1 MKVFFIFVR
10 VRACACMCVCMRVLP
25 IVIYFNS
32 FILFNLRRF
41 SFREWEHLTK
51 EESFCFLL
59 LLSSFTSRKSSASGK
74 AELTLENRGFFF
86 FLQVCRFSLTVASQR
101 LCSESKF
108 LHYEGRANTGRW
120 GGNLSSNKEEIKK
133 KKKRNWVSEKFWCLI
148 L

>member
-10 VRACACMCVCMRVLP
+10 VRACACVCVCMRVLP

-74 AELTLENRGFFF
+74 AELTLENRGFFLVVF
-86 FLQVCRFSLTVASQR
+86 FFFF
-101 LCSESKF
+101 KF
-108 LHYEGRANTGRW
+108 VDFL
-120 GGNLSSNKEEIKK
+120 
-133 KKKRNWVSEKFWCLI
+133 
-148 L
+148 